1 MNKDF
6 WRSLADRR
14 IEEAQARGDMDVPE
28 EARKRID
35 LSENPYVPEDK
46 RMAYKIMAD
55 NDTPPE
61 WIDDGKTIRAL
72 ISKATIGLEQS
83 YKTYT
88 YILRKLDR
96 RSDADSIYA
105 RLDAHQRWDEAR
117 ARFRRAVA
125 EINEKINTYNLRVP
139 ISSLQRLYLDADR
152 AIERIEAGTGAD
164 KR

>member
-14 IEEAQARGDMDVPE
+14 IEEAQARGDMDVPD
-28 EARKRID
+28 EARQRID
-35 LSENPYVPEDK
+35 LTENPYVPEDK

-61 WIDDGKTIRAL
+61 WIDDGKTIRGL
-72 ISKATIGLEQS
+72 ISKAMAGLEQS
-83 YKTYT
+83 YKTYS
-88 YILRKLDR
+88 YILRKLDGKR
-96 RSDADSIYA
+96 DADSIYA

-117 ARFRRAVA
+117 ARFRRAAA

-152 AIERIEAGTGAD
+152 EIERIQGTGVD

>member
-1 MNKDF
+1 MNKEF
-6 WRSLADRR
+6 WRSLVDRQ

-72 ISKATIGLEQS
+72 ISKAIARLEQS
-83 YKTYT
+83 HETHV
-88 YILRKLDR
+88 YILRKLEGR
-96 RSDADSIYA
+96 RDADSIYA
-105 RLDAHQRWDEAR
+105 RLDAHKRWDEAC
-117 ARFRRAVA
+117 ARYRRAVA

-139 ISSLQRLYLDADR
+139 ISTLQRLYLDADQ
-152 AIERIEAGTGAD
+152 AIERIEAGTGAE
-164 KR
+164 KC